1 MKKLILF
8 LFLSSLTVGCSDDDK
23 KEENILVGKW
33 KLTHTNSFGGNF
45 YKLSTN
51 ENVVYHFKE
60 DKNLTIESNIS
71 KDSGFD
77 KLPEDFVTPKTI
89 PYSFHYDGTLFYD
102 NVVRIGNETNSS
114 LGEYYFKI
122 QNDSLS
128 LHEYD
133 GRSLFF
139 KKIK

>member
-8 LFLSSLTVGCSDDDK
+8 LFLSSLTVGCSDDDT
-23 KEENILVGKW
+23 KEENVLVGKW
-33 KLTHTNSFGGNF
+33 KLSHTNSFGSNF
-45 YKLSTN
+45 YKLSSN

-60 DKNLTIESNIS
+60 NQNLSIESNIA

-77 KLPEDFVTPKTI
+77 ELPEDFITPKTI
-89 PYSFHYDGTLFYD
+89 PYSFHYDGTWFND
-102 NVVRIGNETNSS
+102 NVVKIGNETNSS

-122 QNDSLS
+122 QNDSLI
-128 LHEYD
+128 LNEYD

-139 KKIK
+139 VKTQ

>member
-8 LFLSSLTVGCSDDDK
+8 LFISSLLIGCSDDDT
-23 KEENILVGKW
+23 KEENVLIGKW

-45 YKLSTN
+45 YKLSSN
-51 ENVVYHFKE
+51 ENVVYDFKVNQ
-60 DKNLTIESNIS
+60 NLSIESNIA

-89 PYSFHYDGTLFYD
+89 PYSFHYDGKLFND
-102 NVVRIGNETNSS
+102 NVVKIGNETNSS
-114 LGEYYFKI
+114 FGEYYFKI

-139 KKIK
+139 EKIQ

>member
-8 LFLSSLTVGCSDDDK
+8 LFLSFLTIGCSDDDI
-23 KEENILVGKW
+23 KEENVLIGKW
-33 KLTHTNSFGGNF
+33 KLSHTNSFGGNF
-45 YKLSTN
+45 YKLSSN

-60 DKNLTIESNIS
+60 NQNLNIESNIA
-71 KDSGFD
+71 KDSGFY

-89 PYSFHYDGTLFYD
+89 PYSFHYDGIWFND
-102 NVVRIGNETNSS
+102 NVVKIGNENNSS
-114 LGEYYFKI
+114 LGEYSFKI

-133 GRSLFF
+133 GRLLFF
-139 KKIK
+139 VKIK